1 MFNSVGDLLD
11 ACLALHFISI
21 CCRIDDLST
30 QVKLRMFLNVVFDF
44 LLGLLPVLGDILD
57 VLFRANIRNAALFE
71 HYYLNRELMHS
82 NA

>member
-1 MFNSVGDLLD
+1 MFYSVGDFLD

-21 CCRIDDLST
+21 CCRIDNLST
-30 QVKLRMFLNVVFDF
+30 TIKLRMFLNVVFDF

-57 VLFRANIRNAALFE
+57 VLFRANVRNAMLFE
-71 HYYLNRELMHS
+71 QYYLNRRLVCS